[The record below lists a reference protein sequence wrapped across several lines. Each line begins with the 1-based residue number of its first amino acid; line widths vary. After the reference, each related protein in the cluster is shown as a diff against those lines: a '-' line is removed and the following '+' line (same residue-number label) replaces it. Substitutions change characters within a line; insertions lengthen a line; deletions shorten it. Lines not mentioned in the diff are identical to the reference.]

1 MKGTNIFGILLKG
14 LALISVLGILALSI
28 GVFGYSLQEI
38 IKVLQLIITNAAG
51 EEELILKALKSVDLV
66 LIGVVFFI
74 MGVGLFELFI
84 NPIDNL
90 PEWLVIKDIDQLKS
104 MLIKVIILVMG
115 VSFCGKVVTWNS
127 ETDLLGYGLG
137 LGVVIYA
144 LSFFLKVKSDKKGK
158 EVSKEE

>member
-1 MKGTNIFGILLKG
+1 MKATNIFGILLKG

-28 GVFGYSLQEI
+28 GVFGYSLYEI

-115 VSFCGKVVTWNS
+115 VSFCGKVVTWNGS
-127 ETDLLGYGLG
+127 TDLMGYGLG

-144 LSFFLKVKSDKKGK
+144 LSFFLKVKSDGKGN
-158 EVSKEE
+158 VITKEE